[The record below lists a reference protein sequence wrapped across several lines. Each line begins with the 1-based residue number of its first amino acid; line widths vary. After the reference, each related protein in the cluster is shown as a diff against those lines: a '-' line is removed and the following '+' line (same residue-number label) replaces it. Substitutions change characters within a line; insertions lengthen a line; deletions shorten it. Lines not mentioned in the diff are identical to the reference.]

1 MKPRE
6 SSSRATD
13 KLRRFLRSL
22 ASGDLEALVSSF
34 DWLEEAVFIVDAD
47 RNTLLY
53 NRKAE
58 ELTGLSRDD
67 VLGKHCLTGFK
78 CVKCLKSCGVFTK
91 ETIINVPLDVIRDDG
106 TTIKVLKSA
115 RVLRDKDGDPIGAIE
130 IFWPADPPE
139 AEISEAEEKE
149 LAPGS
154 LFGGMDRI
162 LGALGRSF
170 LILDRDFAVRYISPS
185 LSETVDLEPKE
196 VIGRPATLLLG
207 GDICASGGPFRE
219 ALERGE
225 RREGWRASLLSAD
238 GAEVSVS
245 ISGAPL
251 RTDTT
256 CDEASGECSEY
267 LLMIR
272 PDTQLEGR
280 TDDAEP
286 LFYEGMIARSQS
298 MRRIFQLVDH
308 LRDSDATV
316 LITGES
322 GTGKELVARAVHA
335 RSTHANHPF
344 VAVNCGALP
353 GDLLESELFG
363 HARGAFTGAIR
374 DKPGRFEVVGEGTI
388 LLDEI
393 GDLPLHL
400 QVKLLRVL
408 QERTFERVGETK
420 EREVAARVVAATHQN
435 LSRLVEERLFREDLF
450 YRLNV
455 VRIRVPP
462 LRERR
467 EDVEVLIQ
475 HLLEKIGQRRS
486 RALRISPSAM
496 RVLMAYD
503 WPGNV
508 RQLENALEFATTV
521 CGGSTIHSEDLPPE
535 VVGWRPEETPRPMS
549 EPPPVYSAVPRME
562 DAESV
567 GSSLRGGYPSEGA
580 IRDAL
585 QRSRYRRAKAAE
597 LLGVSRTTLWRRM
610 RELDLS

>member
-1 MKPRE
+1 M
-6 SSSRATD
+6 AD
-13 KLRRFLRSL
+13 WL
-22 ASGDLEALVSSF
+22 DEALFV
-34 DWLEEAVFIVDAD
+34 VDAD

-58 ELTGLSRDD
+58 QLTGLSREE
-67 VLGKHCLTGFK
+67 VVGRHCLTGFK
-78 CVKCLKSCGVFTK
+78 CVKCLKSCGVFSK
-91 ETIINVPLDVIRDDG
+91 ETIRDVPLDLIRDDG
-106 TTIKVLKSA
+106 SFVKVLKSA
-115 RVLRDKDGDPIGAIE
+115 RVIRDKKGEPIGAIE
-130 IFWPADPPE
+130 IFRQVEASDADG
-139 AEISEAEEKE
+139 ANDAVDGD
-149 LAPGS
+149 A
-154 LFGGMDRI
+154 LFGGIDKI

-170 LILDRDFAVRYISPS
+170 LILGSEFEVRYISPS
-185 LSETVDLEPKE
+185 LSSIVGLEP
-196 VIGRPATLLLG
+196 PAIVGQPAARLLG
-207 GDICASGGPFRE
+207 DDICAPGSTFRD

-225 RREGWRASLLSAD
+225 RREGWRALLEKEGGDRVSA
-238 GAEVSVS
+238 S

-251 RTDTT
+251 RPDPT
-256 CDEASGECSEY
+256 CDDESEDCSEY

-272 PDTQLEGR
+272 PDPRPEGR
-280 TDDAEP
+280 VDAAP
-286 LFYEGMIARSQS
+286 LLFEGMVARAES
-298 MRRIFQLVDH
+298 MRRIFQLIDH
-308 LRDSDATV
+308 LHDSDATV

-322 GTGKELVARAVHA
+322 GTGKELVARAVHE

-363 HARGAFTGAIR
+363 HARGAFTGAVR
-374 DKPGRFEVVGEGTI
+374 DKPGRFEIVGEGTI

-393 GDLPLHL
+393 GDMPLHL

-408 QERTFERVGETK
+408 QERTFERVGETRP
-420 EREVAARVVAATHQN
+420 REVAARVVAATHQD
-435 LSRLVEERLFREDLF
+435 LARLVEDRRFREDLF

-467 EDVEVLIQ
+467 EDIEVLIR

-535 VVGWRPEETPRPMS
+535 VTGLKTDGSPGGAIPTPSAPTRDTAETSGSAGEVGRASLSLAYP
-549 EPPPVYSAVPRME
+549 
-562 DAESV
+562 DA
-567 GSSLRGGYPSEGA
+567 RA

-585 QRSRYRRAKAAE
+585 ERTRYRRAEAAQ
-597 LLGVSRTTLWRRM
+597 LLGISRTTLWRRM
-610 RELDLS
+610 RELGM